1 MARLQILPLPNPTGD
16 IPGAQPFALVLD
28 QVQKDLPPEQRE
40 QLANDAE
47 TFRYRCAAAA
57 ILVTTQSI
65 DIPTGPTEPP
75 PSDPRMVTDHLP
87 FELQPSRNQDTTGG

>member
-28 QVQKDLPPEQRE
+28 QVQEDLTPEQRE
-40 QLANDAE
+40 QLASDAE

-57 ILVTTQSI
+57 ILVTTQTVN
-65 DIPTGPTEPP
+65 IPAAVPEDNDTPYVTWGGDLLRGPHGSE
-75 PSDPRMVTDHLP
+75 
-87 FELQPSRNQDTTGG
+87 G